1 MSAILLLDTNI
12 ISHIMR
18 QPGGLA
24 ARRADLIDT
33 DERLCT
39 SVIVQFELR
48 FGLEKNPS
56 KRLQTSYDVTMAG
69 IDVLPLD
76 SSAAAEY
83 ARIRATLES
92 TGKPIGAND
101 LLIAA
106 HALALD
112 ATLVT
117 DNEAEFRRVPGL
129 KIENWLVAP

>member
-92 TGKPIGAND
+92 MGKPIGAND

-129 KIENWLVAP
+129 KVENWLVDT